1 MGAKVTYAT
10 RHEARDVTALLT
22 GQPDGLPE
30 DEMLEMT
37 DWDRFADFWN
47 RVADAMDKKYGKE
60 NNNAETVGGV
70 QSDEVV

>member
-22 GQPDGLPE
+22 GQPQGLPE
-30 DEMLEMT
+30 DETLEMT

-47 RVADAMDKKYGKE
+47 RVAEAPLLSERKE
-60 NNNAETVGGV
+60 NKE
-70 QSDEVV
+70 

>member
-1 MGAKVTYAT
+1 MPGRVIWTT
-10 RHEARDVTALLT
+10 RSEARDVTALLT

-37 DWDRFADFWN
+37 DWDKFADFWN

-60 NNNAETVGGV
+60 NKDAEGKI
-70 QSDEVV
+70 